1 MSSQTEELKSWK
13 FFTDETKKTLDIE
26 KVLGYAIAAH
36 ASDVHLASNKPITYR
51 VEGVLIKIEQEPVL
65 TPDHLAQIKTAI
77 LQKHPD
83 LQEKLDKMH
92 DVDFGYISK
101 ESHISFRVN
110 GAWSLENL
118 TFTFRRIEQNA
129 KSIEELGLPQAI
141 GSFLKAKQGLVLV
154 TGPTGS

>member
-1 MSSQTEELKSWK
+1 M
-13 FFTDETKKTLDIE
+13 
-26 KVLGYAIAAH
+26 
-36 ASDVHLASNKPITYR
+36 
-51 VEGVLIKIEQEPVL
+51 EQEPVL
-65 TPDHLAQIKTAI
+65 TPEHLSQIKTAI
-77 LQKHPD
+77 LQKHPE
-83 LQEKLDKMH
+83 LEEKLDKMH

-118 TFTFRRIEQNA
+118 AFTFRRIEQNA